1 MRMRTEIVTKHFK
14 ELYKVEKLYKTS
26 FPENE
31 RIPLWFLLWRSR
43 KEFVDYI
50 AFYDDEVFIGFAY
63 LISDRNLTFV
73 LYLAISSEVRS
84 KGYGTI
90 ILSTIK
96 QKYIGN
102 RIILNIE
109 AIYEVADNS
118 EQRIKRKNFYQKNGF
133 QNADFKIYEY
143 GGLYEVLIHGSNV
156 TLEEYKLLLK
166 QFTGVLF
173 SLFYKPKF
181 ISDYGTDRT

>member
-1 MRMRTEIVTKHFK
+1 MSVRTETITKHFK
-14 ELYKVEKLYKTS
+14 ELYKIENLYKES

-31 RIPLWFLLWRSR
+31 RIALCFLLWRSR

-50 AFYDDEVFIGFAY
+50 AYYDDDVFVGFAY
-63 LISDRNLTFV
+63 LVSDKNLTFV

-84 KGYGTI
+84 KGYGTVI
-90 ILSTIK
+90 ISKIK
-96 QKYIGN
+96 QKYVGN

-109 AIYEVADNS
+109 AIDEVADNS
-118 EQRIKRKNFYQKNGF
+118 EQRIKRKNFYLKNGF
-133 QNADFKIYEY
+133 QKADFKIYEY

-173 SLFYKPKF
+173 SLFYRPKF
-181 ISDYGTDRT
+181 ITVSG